1 MYNDAYADAP
11 PAASTSPHE
20 TYAAVPIDEIRR
32 VFPTARALAGR
43 LDHTLLKPEATEAQ
57 ALALAAEASAHAF
70 ACAMVNPIFVPAV
83 HRALAGTGVRVGTVL
98 AFPLGASPPES
109 TRAEARATAQAG
121 ALDLD
126 MVLPIGL
133 LRAGRFADLRVHLQG
148 VAEIA
153 HGAGAILK
161 VILETC
167 LLTDEEKQA
176 AAELCVEAG
185 ADFVKTSTGFSTG
198 GATVADVQLL
208 RRTVGDRCGVKA
220 SGGIRTLQNA
230 FQMVA
235 AGADRLGASASVS
248 IVRSY
253 LAACGNAS
261 GSS

>member
-1 MYNDAYADAP
+1 MLAAD
-11 PAASTSPHE
+11 
-20 TYAAVPIDEIRR
+20 ICR
-32 VFPTARALAGR
+32 VFPNARALARR
-43 LDHTLLKPEATEAQ
+43 LDHTLLKPDATEAQ
-57 ALALAAEASAHAF
+57 ALALAKEAAEHGF

-98 AFPLGASPPES
+98 AFPLGASLPES

-126 MVLPIGL
+126 MVMPLGL
-133 LRAGRFADLRVHLQG
+133 LRAGRFAEVCAQLLA

-161 VILETC
+161 VILETR

-176 AAELCVEAG
+176 AAEICVEAG

-198 GATVADVQLL
+198 GATVADILLL
-208 RRTVGDRCGVKA
+208 RRTVGDRCSVKA
-220 SGGIRTLQNA
+220 SGGIRTLENA
-230 FQMVA
+230 VRMVA

-248 IVRSY
+248 ILDAYKAVS
-253 LAACGNAS
+253 ASAS